1 MYLRPKRYVWADY
14 PMVLVMEFK
23 LTLHHGTIWLAV
35 LSHYLSHGPVL
46 KIFSQDQY
54 HEEFDIISQAR
65 YRHEGIH
72 VHELD
77 LQARSIRA
85 MGNTITVKVG
95 DRYYRIVVALRSTY
109 LETFVG
115 SVQVST
121 LYFTIDGEESIPIQ
135 SP

>member
-1 MYLRPKRYVWADY
+1 
-14 PMVLVMEFK
+14 MVLVMEFK

-35 LSHYLSHGPVL
+35 LCHHLSHGPVL

-95 DRYYRIVVALRSTY
+95 DQYYRIAVALRAES
-109 LETFVG
+109 LQTFVG
-115 SVQVST
+115 PVTVST
-121 LYFTIDGEESIPIQ
+121 VYFTIDGKESRGI
-135 SP
+135 